1 MEKRTKYILIA
12 IFLVTLAAR
21 LILSFLI
28 PNLTYDSYFHLRQ
41 VEEIRNTGLP
51 LYQDELS
58 YGGRTLRFLPFF
70 HYFMA
75 LFNLLLPIE
84 LVAKIL
90 PNLLLTTLT
99 IIIFFIGRKI
109 SGNDNASLFSAAI
122 VGFLPILFFTNT
134 FSPLT
139 LFLPLLFLNIYSF
152 MNIKEPNYIFLY
164 IASFLL
170 LSFTSSATFLLIVG
184 FGIYLLLSYI
194 EGKKNSRSEIE
205 LIIFSL
211 FFFIWIQF
219 IFFKNVLAKQ
229 GVAFIWQ
236 NVPTQIIQEYF
247 PQISIFQS
255 LILVSI
261 VPFLIGIIVVY
272 RSLFELKGQKSFLL
286 ISFVISTTILAW
298 LRLIEFKLA
307 LTFFGII
314 LAVLFALFY
323 HDTSSYI
330 KSTKLPHLKKYLPA
344 ILIILLLLTTVYPAI
359 KTALEQKTPQ
369 DNEIAA
375 FQWLEKNTP
384 ENIAILG
391 LLEEGHLITYY
402 AHRKNLIDGQFGLIK
417 DIDKRF
423 AAMNSLY
430 LTPFQTQALHLTDEY
445 HIQYLTLTPTA
456 QEKYKLDRFGYL
468 TEECF
473 EQAYNQ
479 ITKIYKVNCALT

>member
-12 IFLVTLAAR
+12 IFAVTLATR
-21 LILSFLI
+21 LVLAFLI

-41 VEEIRNTGLP
+41 VEEISNTGLP
-51 LYQDELS
+51 LYQDPLS

-75 LFNLLLPIE
+75 LFDLVLPIE
-84 LVAKIL
+84 LIVKIL
-90 PNLLLTTLT
+90 PNLLLATLT
-99 IIIFFIGRKI
+99 ITVFFIGKKI
-109 SGNDNASLFSAAI
+109 SGNDDASLFSAAI

-139 LFLPLLFLNIYSF
+139 LFLPLLFLNIYAF
-152 MNIKEPNYIFLY
+152 MNIKEPNYIYLY

-184 FGIYLLLSYI
+184 FGIYLLLSFI
-194 EGKKNSRSEIE
+194 EGKRTARSELE

-219 IFFKNVLAKQ
+219 IFFKNVLVKQ
-229 GVAFIWQ
+229 GIAFIWQ
-236 NVPTQIIQEYF
+236 NIPAQIIQEYF

-261 VPFLIGIIVVY
+261 VPFLIGILVVY
-272 RSLFELKGQKSFLL
+272 RSLFQLKGQKAFLL
-286 ISFVISTTILAW
+286 ISFVISTIILAW

-314 LAVLFALFY
+314 LAILFVLFYQDA
-323 HDTSSYI
+323 SSYI
-330 KSTKLPHLKKYLPA
+330 RSTKLPRLKKYLTV
-344 ILIILLLLTTVYPAI
+344 ILIVLLLLTTVYPAI
-359 KTALEQKTPQ
+359 KTALEQDTPK
-369 DNEIAA
+369 DHEIAA
-375 FQWLEKNTP
+375 FQWLGQNTP
-384 ENIAILG
+384 ENAAVLA
-391 LLEEGHLITYY
+391 LLEEGHLVTYY
-402 AHRKNLIDGQFGLIK
+402 AHRKNLIDDQFGLVK
-417 DIDKRF
+417 DVDKRF

-430 LTPFQTQALHLTDEY
+430 ITPFQTQALHLTDEY

-456 QEKYKLDRFGYL
+456 QEKYGLDRFGYL

-473 EQAYNQ
+473 ELVHNQ